1 MNNQSEIARPT
12 QVTTNTE
19 ENKHLLMLPSKS
31 KARETRLMSLRNTLK
46 FVTTANNT
54 WKTIFT
60 GTKLASRFN
69 IKNETSKKHKYLIY
83 KAQCPDQSIQE
94 RTK

>member
-1 MNNQSEIARPT
+1 MKHLEKVFKEQTIEKVNNQSEIARPT

-54 WKTIFT
+54 
-60 GTKLASRFN
+60 
-69 IKNETSKKHKYLIY
+69 
-83 KAQCPDQSIQE
+83 
-94 RTK
+94 